1 MKKTVLVFFTLC
13 SLAACVNQP
22 QSSSVAN
29 GNVEIIRDEY
39 GTAHVYGNTVYDVFY
54 GYGYAVAQ
62 DRLFQMDMAR
72 RSAVGTVAEVLG
84 ADYADFDEQTRHL
97 FSPQS
102 IRDQLSALG
111 EDDLAVFEGYA
122 AGMNAWLARINEQRS
137 TLLPLEFS
145 EYDFEPGEW
154 SAYDVAMVFVGTMV
168 NRFGDYNTELDN
180 ARILSLLA
188 KAHGAETAKSIFD
201 DLNPRYTEGTPTSI
215 SSSDWQMPQV
225 SNKAS
230 SHHLVSEYAS
240 TVQTSPSDI
249 ATGFS
254 NCFVLGPDKA
264 SGANSILVNGPQFG
278 WYVPAYVYS
287 IGLHGA
293 GFDIV
298 GNTPFAYPVILFG
311 HNADIAWGS
320 TWGAGDIV
328 DLFELTLNP
337 ENTDQYWYE
346 GEYRDF
352 EQRTETIAVLGSD
365 SREITVRRSVHGQV
379 THFDA
384 ENGVAYAKR
393 RAWDGTELQSM
404 LAWMH
409 SGRASTPQEWLEY
422 ADDAALNI
430 NWYYA
435 DRKGNIAYAFVGHY
449 PERSAGADNRFPSN
463 GDGSGNWGETQSFS
477 KNPHKVNPESG
488 YIANWNNKPAQGV
501 LNPDE
506 FWYSWSTAD
515 RVDYLHTAI
524 DAQDKMTPE
533 QAWDVVEGSSY
544 GDINIR
550 YFLPLIET
558 AAQQHSNSSVRS
570 AQQLLSAWDKH
581 SRDADGDGF
590 YDGPGTLLFQTFL
603 QQLLKDVLED
613 DLGEAF
619 PWFQTTGYP
628 TEGAPTG
635 SGVNISAGLK
645 TLVEALN
652 GRSRFDYLNGQT
664 ANQVVAD
671 TLKSV
676 YDSLITDHGDDPADW
691 QMANAPRPFTHKNF
705 LGIPQTLESSAM
717 LAPIEQNRGTENNM
731 MLLQEDKIIGYEVVP
746 PGNSGFISPQA
757 EKDANF
763 SNQFELYNKFQR
775 KRLWFYRA
783 DVEANSVSS
792 EKLNTR

>member
-1 MKKTVLVFFTLC
+1 MNKIALATFVAVCFTAC
-13 SLAACVNQP
+13 SNQP
-22 QSSSVAN
+22 LSNSISN
-29 GNVEIIRDEY
+29 GEVEIIRDEY
-39 GTAHVYGNTVYDVFY
+39 GTAHVYANTVYDVFY

-62 DRLFQMDMAR
+62 DRLFQMEMAR

-97 FSPQS
+97 YSPSS
-102 IRDQLSALG
+102 IREQLSGLS

-122 AGMNAWLARINEQRS
+122 AGMNAWLTRIDQS
-137 TLLPLEFS
+137 PATLLPLEFS
-145 EYDFEPGEW
+145 KFNFAPDEW
-154 SAYDVAMVFVGTMV
+154 TAYDVAMVFVGTMV

-180 ARILSLLA
+180 ARILSILTNT
-188 KAHGAETAKSIFD
+188 HGAATAKSIFD
-201 DLNPRYTEGTPTSI
+201 DLNPRYTEDTPTSI
-215 SSSDWQMPQV
+215 SSNDWQA
-225 SNKAS
+225 SNASNPVASIHPIS
-230 SHHLVSEYAS
+230 SHAAS
-240 TVQTSPSDI
+240 IQTSPSDI

-254 NCFVLGPDKA
+254 NCFVLGADKS

-328 DLFELTLNP
+328 DLFELKLNP
-337 ENTDQYWYE
+337 ENRNQYWYE
-346 GEYRDF
+346 DQYIDF
-352 EQRTETIAVLGSD
+352 EQRAETITVLNGEE
-365 SREITVRRSVHGQV
+365 RKITVRRSVHGQI
-379 THFDA
+379 THFDD
-384 ENGVAYAKR
+384 ENGIAYAKR
-393 RAWDGTELQSM
+393 RAWDGKELQSM

-409 SGRASTPQEWLEY
+409 SGRASNPQEWLDY

-435 DRKGNIAYAFVGHY
+435 DRKGDIAYAFVGHY
-449 PERSAGADNRFPSN
+449 PERSESADNRFPSN
-463 GDGSGNWGETQSFS
+463 GDGSSNWGETQSFAN
-477 KNPHKVNPESG
+477 NPHKVNPESG

-524 DAQDKMTPE
+524 DAQEKMNPE
-533 QAWDVVEGSSY
+533 QAWNLVESSSY
-544 GDINIR
+544 ADINVR
-550 YFLPLIET
+550 YFLPLIEA
-558 AAQQHSNSSVRS
+558 AAQQHSNSSVKS
-570 AQQLLSAWDKH
+570 AQQLLSEWDKQ
-581 SRDADGDGF
+581 SRDADGDGY
-590 YDGPGTLLFQTFL
+590 YDGPGTLLFQSFL
-603 QQLLKDVLED
+603 QQLLKDVLAD

-619 PWFQTTGYP
+619 TWFQTTGYP
-628 TEGAPTG
+628 TEGSPTG
-635 SGVNISAGLK
+635 SGVNISTGLK

-652 GRSRFDYLNGQT
+652 GRSRFDFLNGQS
-664 ANQVVAD
+664 ASQVIAA

-676 YDSLITDHGDDPADW
+676 FDTLLASHGDNPAAW

-731 MLLQEDKIIGYEVVP
+731 MVLQEDKIIGYEVVP

-757 EKDANF
+757 KKDPNF
-763 SNQFELYNKFQR
+763 SNQFELYNNFQR